1 MILRFDTVIA
11 WQRISQLT
19 METGEQ
25 RTYYLAPLPHRAL
38 LVLRNGVTLET
49 ARNAV
54 VDVAVGMD
62 RADPGFAHDPGIE
75 QPSVYWYAAV
85 HRAPIARR
93 KAKKCRKTRAPNPLT
108 NL

>member
-19 METGEQ
+19 MLTGEQ

-38 LVLRNGVTLET
+38 LVLRNGVTLEA
-49 ARNAV
+49 ARNAI

-75 QPSVYWYAAV
+75 QLKITVFRLVRDATPETTLSVLV
-85 HRAPIARR
+85 HGGAPRSDR
-93 KAKKCRKTRAPNPLT
+93 MS
-108 NL
+108 

>member
-62 RADPGFAHDPGIE
+62 RADPGFAHDPGIV
-75 QPSVYWYAAV
+75 QLKITVFRVVRDATPDTTLSALVYR
-85 HRAPIARR
+85 RAPRSDR
-93 KAKKCRKTRAPNPLT
+93 TS
-108 NL
+108 

>member
-38 LVLRNGVTLET
+38 LVLRNGVTLEA
-49 ARNAV
+49 ARNAI

-93 KAKKCRKTRAPNPLT
+93 KAKNA
-108 NL
+108 